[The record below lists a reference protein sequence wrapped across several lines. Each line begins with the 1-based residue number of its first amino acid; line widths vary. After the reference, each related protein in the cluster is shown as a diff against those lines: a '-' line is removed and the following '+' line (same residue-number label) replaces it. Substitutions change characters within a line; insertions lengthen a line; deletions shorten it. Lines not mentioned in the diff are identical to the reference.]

1 MVMHHLMQAPSH
13 PVGGSGEI
21 ARSIVPVIQ
30 EAGGQVLV
38 NAKVA
43 AILTTPDGSTVTGV
57 QMESGE
63 KVLAPIVISDAGV
76 YNTYSR
82 MLNGAARVRCDSVN
96 VCNGV
101 WGKHL
106 YIAGAQKLQH
116 ITMCILV
123 GAIHTALDSC
133 KHARTFA

>member
-1 MVMHHLMQAPSH
+1 MQTPSY

-38 NAKVA
+38 NARVA
-43 AILTTPDGSTVTGV
+43 AILTTPDGSKATGV
-57 QMESGE
+57 QMASGE

-82 MLNGAARVRCDSVN
+82 LSDAGRLRCVYS
-96 VCNGV
+96 
-101 WGKHL
+101 
-106 YIAGAQKLQH
+106 
-116 ITMCILV
+116 
-123 GAIHTALDSC
+123 LDIV
-133 KHARTFA
+133 K